1 MASPLTLYVQIQ
13 QNERAQQ
20 TAEQGVL
27 QYTASVSPAFN
38 NAHLVHYSRFTLI
51 PNPNQDLNDNPKG
64 YLGVLLTTN
73 FDGTM
78 TPYLKGFWDNAN
90 FKRLIVTLGTIVYP
104 PIAPIVSFT
113 QFENFMNDN
122 NLTPEPEDEW
132 TNYYEAYPQSVD
144 QILNAVSND

>member
-1 MASPLTLYVQIQ
+1 MASPLTLYIQIQ

-20 TAEQGVL
+20 TAEQGVS
-27 QYTASVSPAFN
+27 QYTAGVTQAFET
-38 NAHLVHYSRFTLI
+38 ASLVHYSRFTLI
-51 PNPNQDLNDNPKG
+51 PNPYDSPKDSPKG

-73 FDGTM
+73 FDGGM
-78 TPYLKGFWDNAN
+78 TSYLQGFWNNAN

-122 NLTPEPEDEW
+122 NLTPEPEEEW
-132 TNYYEAYPQSVD
+132 TNYYQAYTQSVD
-144 QILNAVSND
+144 QILDVFDD